1 MAVIANSAADRNG
14 AGKRRTRRRSAK
26 VALPAE
32 IGLGP
37 AEFGR
42 DGLVERPGSGS

>member
-14 AGKRRTRRRSAK
+14 AGKRRMRRRSTR
-26 VALPAE
+26 VALRTE
-32 IGLGP
+32 SGLGP
-37 AEFGR
+37 AELER